1 MKYAIATL
9 AMLALVGAGAIARA
23 ESATGHQVLIAAAG
37 PAHGGF
43 LLAPDP
49 VVIGRDRPA
58 PAHWRLDPAAR
69 RAAARFQVRFE
80 PTSPFAGASASG
92 PAEAT
97 LTLGPLRP
105 PLELGSSSYA
115 VALFD
120 AAGQPVGEARGTV
133 VVRESAGLPRWV
145 LLLAGALGLALLL
158 ANYLDS
164 RVYTRTYEH

>member
-1 MKYAIATL
+1 MKYTLATL
-9 AMLALVGAGAIARA
+9 AVLGVLGASALARA
-23 ESATGHQVLIAAAG
+23 ESPAGHQVLIAAAG

-43 LLAPDP
+43 LLAPEP
-49 VVIGRDRPA
+49 LVIGRDRPA

-69 RAAARFQVRFE
+69 RAAVRFAIRFE
-80 PTSPFAGASASG
+80 NASPFAGASASG

-133 VVRESAGLPRWV
+133 VVRESAGLPRRA
-145 LLLAGALGLALLL
+145 LLLAGALGLAFLL
-158 ANYLDS
+158 ANYLDT
-164 RVYTRTYEH
+164 RQYTRTYEH